1 MAEES
6 ILDKFGSFFSAGNM
20 NDPRVNAQLRQRIA
34 LQMMSQGKKGY
45 PKNIGEGL
53 TAIGDSLGDIGMA
66 RQLAQA
72 DLAAQGAANKD
83 PATLLS
89 GGAAALPPAVAGAM
103 NYAPEDGGG
112 GADYQ
117 PAPQQAPPEQAQ
129 PSVFESGAPP
139 VQGLP
144 PGTAGLPPPVQPPA
158 ETYTP
163 PTPEQ
168 TSAGR
173 NALAAQLLARQRGA
187 AGGQPPNPMLA
198 GAVPA
203 SMSTADRMPSPEPD
217 LGSRP
222 DPRLALNAPQDA
234 RGAVTD
240 IRPAPPVPQTI
251 NRPPPVQVAQG
262 QPQPTLGYV
271 PPEPGEVPRPQQ
283 VPLSPQGRAYARWL
297 AANQGNQYARQGPI
311 GQAYDIEVQ
320 KQALEQKAI
329 NDAYEKQL
337 ATREAIRLKRVEGL
351 MDQPKR
357 IVDVQKAQQDL
368 VSGGTAPQGV
378 VAPGATDPRLLGTP
392 YSPQRTGVP
401 TPPPKPPDVSL
412 AEWSKLQA
420 PLLSKANEAVE
431 KAVPQFN
438 EALKTVQLARE
449 HPGREWGVGAMS
461 GLASSIPGSSAMG
474 FSKIMAQIG
483 GKNFLNA
490 YQQLKGGGAITEIE
504 GTKAEAAQ
512 ARLATAQN
520 KQDFNKALDDFE
532 NALRSDLE
540 QVQRKA
546 NRPVTA
552 WRQLGDNASVAPD
565 IGERRGR
572 NEYIGGDPSDP
583 ASWRRVQ

>member
-203 SMSTADRMPSPEPD
+203 SMSTAVPSPSTEPD

-222 DPRLALNAPQDA
+222 DPRLALNAQQDA
-234 RGAVTD
+234 PGAVTD
-240 IRPAPPVPQTI
+240 IRRAPPA
-251 NRPPPVQVAQG
+251 RPMQVAQA
-262 QPQPTLGYV
+262 QQQYPAGYV
-271 PPEPGEVPRPQQ
+271 PPEPG
-283 VPLSPQGRAYARWL
+283 
-297 AANQGNQYARQGPI
+297 
-311 GQAYDIEVQ
+311 
-320 KQALEQKAI
+320 
-329 NDAYEKQL
+329 
-337 ATREAIRLKRVEGL
+337 
-351 MDQPKR
+351 
-357 IVDVQKAQQDL
+357 
-368 VSGGTAPQGV
+368 AP
-378 VAPGATDPRLLGTP
+378 P
-392 YSPQRTGVP
+392 SVP
-401 TPPPKPPDVSL
+401 TIPMKP
-412 AEWSKLQA
+412 
-420 PLLSKANEAVE
+420 
-431 KAVPQFN
+431 
-438 EALKTVQLARE
+438 R
-449 HPGREWGVGAMS
+449 
-461 GLASSIPGSSAMG
+461 
-474 FSKIMAQIG
+474 
-483 GKNFLNA
+483 
-490 YQQLKGGGAITEIE
+490 
-504 GTKAEAAQ
+504 
-512 ARLATAQN
+512 
-520 KQDFNKALDDFE
+520 
-532 NALRSDLE
+532 
-540 QVQRKA
+540 
-546 NRPVTA
+546 
-552 WRQLGDNASVAPD
+552 
-565 IGERRGR
+565 
-572 NEYIGGDPSDP
+572 
-583 ASWRRVQ
+583 